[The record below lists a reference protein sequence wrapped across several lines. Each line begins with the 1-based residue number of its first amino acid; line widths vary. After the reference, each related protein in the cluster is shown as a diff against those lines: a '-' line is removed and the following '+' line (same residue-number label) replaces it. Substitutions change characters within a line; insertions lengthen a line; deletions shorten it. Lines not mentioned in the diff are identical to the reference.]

1 MSWDGTFKT
10 DDSEIRE
17 KIKSKRKELL
27 ELMENNFK
35 ATNSFIRIVNE
46 NLRLSFKPITLN
58 KEATLQKNC
67 KVMIERVQEIQEN
80 VVKIDKELQKQNF
93 KEVADFVKAS
103 AFEEVSNALVT
114 FMTEYKNIL
123 ISITTMCAK
132 FAGVSWASTLAEVIA
147 LIFNSVECDKLEKT
161 LADLEKTLAEF
172 RPASEKYQNAIN
184 EVQNK
189 LKRSHCTI
197 L

>member
-114 FMTEYKNIL
+114 FMITYKQIL
-123 ISITTMCAK
+123 INITTMCAK
-132 FAGVSWASTLAEVIA
+132 FAGVSWASTLVEVIA
-147 LIFNSVECDKLEKT
+147 SFFNSVECDELEKT